1 MNYGSHLR
9 SWHAALIAEVPQAML
24 HPSSICEKP
33 KVTSEDIMKKSIRF
47 NRSLL
52 PILLMLGTCFVGAPR
67 AQADFLQTDLVSD
80 IPGLAALTDPE
91 LKNPWGMSHNAA
103 SPIWTS
109 NQGTNTATLYAV
121 TPNNNVTKAAPL
133 NTDGNI
139 AIPPGGIGAVGPTG
153 QVANTNM
160 SSFAIGNGG
169 NGASANFIFANLNG
183 TISAWN
189 GGQTA
194 FIQATTAGASYTGL
208 AINQA
213 QTQLYAARAGGI
225 DVFNSSFQ
233 LVNNGAFATPA
244 AISAANLFPFNV
256 QTLSN
261 GNVAVTYAP
270 AGRPAQI
277 TATPGMGAVAIFD
290 PTGANVIQT
299 ILGSPNKPLAA
310 PWGITIAPASF
321 GPFANDLL
329 VGNFSF
335 VASEINAFDP
345 LSGTL
350 LGTILIDVGFGI
362 SGIPNTAGGL
372 WSIGFGTGGNN
383 GSPNTLFFTDGINGE
398 ADGLFGAISVPAP
411 IAGAGLPGLILASG
425 GLLAWWRRR
434 RQKPA

>member
-1 MNYGSHLR
+1 MARTDLAEEGFVMN
-9 SWHAALIAEVPQAML
+9 
-24 HPSSICEKP
+24 
-33 KVTSEDIMKKSIRF
+33 KSARLK
-47 NRSLL
+47 RSLVTTA
-52 PILLMLGTCFVGAPR
+52 IAVGTLYAGAWR
-67 AQADFLQTDLVSD
+67 AEADFIQTNLVSD

-91 LKNPWGMSHNAA
+91 LKNPWGMSHNAT

-139 AIPPGGIGAVGPTG
+139 AIPPGGMGAVGPTG
-153 QVANTNM
+153 QVANTNT
-160 SSFAIGNGG
+160 SSFAVGNGG
-169 NGASANFIFANLNG
+169 NGASANFVFANLNG

-194 FIQATTAGASYTGL
+194 FIQATTPGASYTGL

-213 QTQLYAARAGGI
+213 QTQLYAANSAGPGSVN
-225 DVFNSSFQ
+225 VFNSSFTQ
-233 LVNNGAFATPA
+233 VGTIATPA
-244 AISAANLFPFNV
+244 AISALNLVPFNV

-277 TATPGMGAVAIFD
+277 AANPATGPAVGAVAIFD
-290 PTGANVIQT
+290 ATGANVIQT

-350 LGTILIDVGFGI
+350 LGTILIDVGFG
-362 SGIPNTAGGL
+362 NTPGGL
-372 WSIGFGTGGNN
+372 WSLGFGTGGNN

-398 ADGLFGAISVPAP
+398 MDGLFGAISVPAP

-425 GLLAWWRRR
+425 GLLGWWRRR
-434 RQKPA
+434 QKVA